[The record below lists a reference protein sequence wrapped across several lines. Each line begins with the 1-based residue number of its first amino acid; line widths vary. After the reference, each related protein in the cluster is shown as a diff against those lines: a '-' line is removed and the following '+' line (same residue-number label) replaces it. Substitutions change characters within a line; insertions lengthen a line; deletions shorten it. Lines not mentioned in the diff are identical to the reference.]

1 MIDGEIQSI
10 IPTFS
15 FVEVLMDASRRSL
28 CISLPIL
35 VASIAASAQDQSLSS
50 FVTPF
55 DKLEA
60 KKNGPNTMRPI
71 LNGKT
76 ESGAQMEVHETVL
89 APGSSPH
96 PPHRHKH
103 DELFLMS
110 EGSLEVTIA
119 GKTSTIGP
127 GSAAYVHSGEEHGV
141 RNNGSVEAQY
151 FVVATGTEA

>member
-1 MIDGEIQSI
+1 MN
-10 IPTFS
+10 
-15 FVEVLMDASRRSL
+15 ASRRNL
-28 CISLPIL
+28 CISLPVL
-35 VASIAASAQDQSLSS
+35 LASMAARADDQTLSS

-55 DKLEA
+55 EKLPV
-60 KKNGPNTMRPI
+60 KQNGPNTSRSI

-96 PPHRHKH
+96 PPHHHKH

-110 EGSLEVTIA
+110 TGTLEVTIA
-119 GKTSTIGP
+119 GKTTVIGP

>member
-15 FVEVLMDASRRSL
+15 FAEFPMDASRRSL

-35 VASIAASAQDQSLSS
+35 LSSLAASTQDQSLSS

-60 KKNGPNTMRPI
+60 KKTGTNTMRPI

-76 ESGAQMEVHETVL
+76 ESGAQMEVHETIL

-103 DELFLMS
+103 DELFLIS
-110 EGSLEVTIA
+110 KGSLEVTIA

-141 RNNGSVEAQY
+141 RNSGSVDAQY
-151 FVVATGTEA
+151 FVVATGTEV

>member
-1 MIDGEIQSI
+1 MN
-10 IPTFS
+10 
-15 FVEVLMDASRRSL
+15 ASRRNLCVALPVLLASL
-28 CISLPIL
+28 
-35 VASIAASAQDQSLSS
+35 AARGDDQSLSS

-55 DKLEA
+55 DKLTA
-60 KKNGPNTMRPI
+60 KQNGPNTMRSI

-89 APGSSPH
+89 AAGSSPH
-96 PPHRHKH
+96 PPHHHKH

-110 EGSLEVTIA
+110 KGMLEVTIA
-119 GKTSTIGP
+119 GKTTTLGP

-141 RNNGSVEAQY
+141 KNTGSVEAQY

>member
-1 MIDGEIQSI
+1 
-10 IPTFS
+10 
-15 FVEVLMDASRRSL
+15 MDASRRNL
-28 CISLPIL
+28 CASLPIL

-55 DKLEA
+55 DKLES
-60 KKNGPNTMRPI
+60 KKNGSTTIRQI

-96 PPHRHKH
+96 PPHHHKH
-103 DELFLMS
+103 DELFLMCK
-110 EGSLEVTIA
+110 GTLEVTIA
-119 GKTSTIGP
+119 GKTSTIGS

-141 RNNGSVEAQY
+141 RNNGSVDAQY
-151 FVVATGTEA
+151 FVVATGTET

>member
-1 MIDGEIQSI
+1 MFDGEIQSI
-10 IPTFS
+10 IPTLPFT
-15 FVEVLMDASRRSL
+15 EVSMDVSRRSL

-35 VASIAASAQDQSLSS
+35 VVSVAASAQDQSLSS

-55 DKLEA
+55 DKLTV
-60 KKNGPNTMRPI
+60 KKNGPTTSRPI

-96 PPHRHKH
+96 PPHHHKH
-103 DELFLMS
+103 DELFLIS
-110 EGSLEVTIA
+110 KGSLEVTIA

-141 RNNGSVEAQY
+141 RNNGDVDAQY

>member
-1 MIDGEIQSI
+1 MN
-10 IPTFS
+10 T
-15 FVEVLMDASRRSL
+15 SRRNL
-28 CISLPIL
+28 CISLPVL
-35 VASIAASAQDQSLSS
+35 LASLAARADDQTLSS

-55 DKLEA
+55 DKLPV
-60 KKNGPNTMRPI
+60 KKNGPNTMRSI

-76 ESGAQMEVHETVL
+76 ESGGQMEVHETVL

-110 EGSLEVTIA
+110 KGTLEVTIA
-119 GKTSTIGP
+119 GKTTVIGP

-141 RNNGSVEAQY
+141 RNNGTVEAQY